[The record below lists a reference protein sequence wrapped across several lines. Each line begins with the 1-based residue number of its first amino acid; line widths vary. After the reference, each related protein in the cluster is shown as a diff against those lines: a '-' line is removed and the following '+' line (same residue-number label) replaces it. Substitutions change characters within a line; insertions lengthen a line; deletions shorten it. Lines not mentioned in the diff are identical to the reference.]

1 MNKNLANWDRYV
13 RVALGIILL
22 YVGIAGLVSGA
33 LGILLAIL
41 GGVFLVTGL
50 IGFCPL
56 YVMFKFSS
64 RKA

>member
-1 MNKNLANWDRYV
+1 MSVLLLELFCSTWVLLAWSV
-13 RVALGIILL
+13 AALGIT
-22 YVGIAGLVSGA
+22 
-33 LGILLAIL
+33 LAIL

-56 YVMFKFSS
+56 YAMFKFSS